1 MFAEGPSGAAV
12 QAALVMESDAP
23 DAFCSIATEVDR
35 APHKMLQK
43 YSQQQAV
50 LPVLFIA
57 GTTYTMTT
65 RCINQRQEPVRDTAV
80 RLLLYSEK
88 PMHASPVQGSSLHAM
103 PKTALDGFV
112 SRATAEPFVYGHAG
126 IPDDCKRQVSA
137 ADKKADV
144 QQDPTVL
151 HAVIEEL
158 VEQRDSIASFARAEL
173 AGEIDPQLEALRLT
187 NRELRAKVDDLALEL
202 KQAKTIAAQGERRAA
217 SSADH
222 LLAVAAAAAPPPPP
236 TPPPPDVIAELQR
249 KLEDEKRQNEQ
260 LRASLTKS
268 NEQLRAAVTQMA
280 EVKEAAVTHSHAQ
293 TGSAP
298 HPGTLAALLPLE
310 QAVPA
315 LLEQAMSN
323 ELQLTQA
330 ELAASKAQVEHL
342 ELELE
347 SQRLAAAKAKQATE
361 GALLEAAGAQEQTVR
376 VVDELAAARTDAR
389 EAREALDAVKLG
401 AFRKV
406 DQLNAEITE
415 ITAGKEAAEAE
426 VLLVREAEALA
437 KARVTSLEDEIQ
449 KMRLVSAQ
457 LELTHQTQLLNQHE
471 AQRLERE
478 ALEAHQATELQ
489 HHVEEAALLR
499 EVLDSASTLM
509 ASFEHMRAEVAN
521 LTADNECYVAERR
534 QFEDALSCRFELR
547 STCNNVE
554 VVGFMLEDPLAVDL
568 VSQLALQCEQQRAL
582 DATERDLAE
591 ALGCIDTLVA
601 FCRDELQPEADAAWS
616 AVHELPR
623 LREDLLQAGMLRSDG
638 MAQLQRARD
647 EAEAERQRLLD
658 EVAAVNAKL
667 AYASEQAA
675 FTTELQASQLT
686 QLTMEFTECNEELQ
700 NWRTG
705 NIRLANA
712 RQWREERE
720 KAKAGGVSSGGPPIE
735 GGGVEASP
743 PPAATPA

>member
-1 MFAEGPSGAAV
+1 M
-12 QAALVMESDAP
+12 
-23 DAFCSIATEVDR
+23 
-35 APHKMLQK
+35 
-43 YSQQQAV
+43 QQETV
-50 LPVLFIA
+50 
-57 GTTYTMTT
+57 
-65 RCINQRQEPVRDTAV
+65 
-80 RLLLYSEK
+80 
-88 PMHASPVQGSSLHAM
+88 
-103 PKTALDGFV
+103 
-112 SRATAEPFVYGHAG
+112 
-126 IPDDCKRQVSA
+126 QVS
-137 ADKKADV
+137 
-144 QQDPTVL
+144 
-151 HAVIEEL
+151 
-158 VEQRDSIASFARAEL
+158 
-173 AGEIDPQLEALRLT
+173 EA
-187 NRELRAKVDDLALEL
+187 K
-202 KQAKTIAAQGERRAA
+202 G
-217 SSADH
+217 
-222 LLAVAAAAAPPPPP
+222 
-236 TPPPPDVIAELQR
+236 
-249 KLEDEKRQNEQ
+249 
-260 LRASLTKS
+260 
-268 NEQLRAAVTQMA
+268 
-280 EVKEAAVTHSHAQ
+280 
-293 TGSAP
+293 
-298 HPGTLAALLPLE
+298 
-310 QAVPA
+310 
-315 LLEQAMSN
+315 
-323 ELQLTQA
+323 ELQL
-330 ELAASKAQVEHL
+330 ELDQVRAQVRAEHSRIEQL

-347 SQRLAAAKAKQATE
+347 SERLATAKAKLATE
-361 GALLEAAGAQEQTVR
+361 GALLEAAGAREQTVR
-376 VVDELAAARTDAR
+376 VVDELAVARTDAR
-389 EAREALDAVKLG
+389 DAREALDAVKLS

-406 DQLNAEITE
+406 DQLQAEIAE
-415 ITAGKEAAEAE
+415 IAAGKEAAEAE
-426 VLLVREAEALA
+426 VLSVREAEALA
-437 KARVTSLEDEIQ
+437 KERITSLEDEIQ
-449 KMRLVSAQ
+449 KMRLVGAQ
-457 LELTHQTQLLNQHE
+457 LELTHQTQLLNQQE
-471 AQRLERE
+471 AFRLETE

-489 HHVEEAALLR
+489 HHVEEAALLH
-499 EVLDSASTLM
+499 EVLDSSSTLM
-509 ASFEHMRAEVAN
+509 ASFELMRAEIAN

-667 AYASEQAA
+667 AYVSEQAA

-720 KAKAGGVSSGGPPIE
+720 KAKAGGGSSGGPPVE